1 MFILVLLSLLFFSLP
16 PVPNGSAR
24 KLNACQV
31 VSRPSS
37 QQIGCMSTPSTYCIC
52 MYILEQ
58 FPKVGEMRYHYHTIG
73 RISAQTPVG
82 FVSSIQL
89 GAVSEKEM
97 QNEGAW

>member
-1 MFILVLLSLLFFSLP
+1 
-16 PVPNGSAR
+16 
-24 KLNACQV
+24 
-31 VSRPSS
+31 
-37 QQIGCMSTPSTYCIC
+37 